1 MRRTAALTV
10 TVIVV
15 LASTAF
21 CEKTKEVMGEVL
33 TNDDVIKLTRA
44 GINEELIL
52 LKIRSSSCKFD
63 MSTDEMVRLKV
74 GRLKEEK
81 EPPEGSTGVSDKVMQ
96 AIWQRWSSSASSG
109 KMEVDLWV
117 QSFMT
122 SQEDWDR
129 AVRWF
134 KQKGSGVV
142 PDLIRH
148 LITNENQQIRSGCA
162 AALMEIG
169 DKRALSPLVSALD
182 DRSAPVRATAA
193 KAVADLG
200 TDETAA
206 KLLVKLGKKA
216 AVLDGYILAL
226 SHRREKVAVPP
237 ILKVLRGTAPS
248 DDRAAA
254 AYGLGLIGDKKA
266 GDALMQAVA
275 NDKVAIV
282 RIAATKAL
290 VHIAPVLDPELKA
303 KKKPTTVTAVLK
315 AVDRYPD
322 SRADLAVQL
331 RHWRDKRTVAALIEL
346 LRDTDKNV
354 QNAAYESVK
363 LLTGEAF
370 GLDYD
375 RWNSWWDLKKIQG
388 DLRF

>member
-1 MRRTAALTV
+1 MRRIAALTV
-10 TVIVV
+10 TVIVA
-15 LASTAF
+15 LASTAL
-21 CEKTKEVMGEVL
+21 CQQSKDILGEIL

-52 LKIRSSSCKFD
+52 LKIRSSKCKFD
-63 MSTDEMVRLKV
+63 MSTDEMVRTKS
-74 GRLKEEK
+74 GRLKDEK
-81 EPPEGSTGVSDKVMQ
+81 EVPEDGVQVSDRVMQ
-96 AIWQRWSSSASSG
+96 ALWQRWSSSATSG

-134 KQKGSGVV
+134 KQKGVAAV

-148 LITNENQQIRSGCA
+148 LITNEHQQIRSGCA

-169 DKRALSPLVSALD
+169 DKRALPPLVSALD

-193 KAVADLG
+193 KAVAELG

-206 KLLVKLGKKA
+206 RLLVKLERKA
-216 AVLDGYILAL
+216 AGLDGYILAL
-226 SHRREKVAVPP
+226 SHRREKVAVLP
-237 ILKVLRGTAPS
+237 ILKVLRSTAPS

-254 AYGLGLIGDKKA
+254 AYGLGLIGDKSA
-266 GDALMQAVA
+266 GESLMEAVA
-275 NDKVAIV
+275 DDKVAIV

-290 VHIAPVLDPELKA
+290 VHIAPALDPVLKEE
-303 KKKPTTVTAVLK
+303 KKPTTVTAIIK
-315 AVDRYPD
+315 AIDRYPD

-331 RHWRDKRTVAALIEL
+331 RHWRDKRTVEALIEL

-375 RWNSWWDLKKIQG
+375 RWNSWWDLKKLQD